1 MEALAEEEYFKHV
14 YWAILCNIER
24 LRAFGDK
31 KAATNDIKVA
41 ENIFDMY
48 RVDYFEVE

>member
-14 YWAILCNIER
+14 YWVILCNIEG

-48 RVDYFEVE
+48 RVDYFEVK